1 MKEQTLRILTWTAR
15 VLGILVALFI
25 GVFALDAFEAGKPIG
40 RALGDFGIHLVP
52 SILLLVLVALSWRRA
67 WIGGAAFVAL
77 AVAYALSVRERPD
90 WVLAISG
97 PLLGAGLLFL
107 WTWVGQHRARG

>member
-1 MKEQTLRILTWTAR
+1 MKEQSFRLLTWTAR

-25 GVFALDAFEAGKPIG
+25 GVFAVDAFEPGKPIG
-40 RALGDFGIHLVP
+40 RSLVDFAIHLVP
-52 SILLLVLVALSWRRA
+52 SMLLLVLVALSWRRA

-77 AVAYALSVRERPD
+77 AVAYALRVSERPD

-97 PLLGAGLLFL
+97 PLLVAGALFL
-107 WTWVGQHRARG
+107 WTWAGQPRARA